1 MLWNFFWA
9 GCFEFFLQL
18 YVLLSS
24 HAKSQKK
31 IVILGVQTVGVWN
44 SFIFARRP
52 KRPDLIS
59 WAGFRPIQTGK
70 PQAALV
76 TIRWNYLRSLSP
88 VSRRRRRRKGDNGR
102 LEMLAGEIARIKGN
116 GRGRASSSAP
126 WTAPR
131 PLLQSGPLSI
141 EPEDAV
147 YGADCFHD
155 LCLSASQKGTWG
167 GNVSRFC
174 YFLSEKK
181 GKAIWCPTI
190 LLSDVV
196 GDYSTRLFLK

>member
-1 MLWNFFWA
+1 
-9 GCFEFFLQL
+9 
-18 YVLLSS
+18 
-24 HAKSQKK
+24 
-31 IVILGVQTVGVWN
+31 
-44 SFIFARRP
+44 
-52 KRPDLIS
+52 
-59 WAGFRPIQTGK
+59 
-70 PQAALV
+70 
-76 TIRWNYLRSLSP
+76 
-88 VSRRRRRRKGDNGR
+88 
-102 LEMLAGEIARIKGN
+102 MLAGEIARIKGN

-131 PLLQSGPLSI
+131 PLLQSGPFSI

-196 GDYSTRLFLK
+196 GDYSTRLFLKKKI